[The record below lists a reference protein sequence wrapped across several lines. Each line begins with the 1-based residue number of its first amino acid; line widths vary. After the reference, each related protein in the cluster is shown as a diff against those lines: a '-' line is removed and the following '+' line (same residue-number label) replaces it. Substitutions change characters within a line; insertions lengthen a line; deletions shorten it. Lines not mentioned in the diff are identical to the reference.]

1 MIGII
6 TTECETSSRNSLNR
20 QENVEKIS
28 PHFSLF
34 FILISKDNRKFVSF
48 ASDHLWIFSKIVEKE
63 IVLSS
68 IRFEVPNSQNTAEIE
83 ISFGYVTDN
92 VSQTIYEKYL
102 LQGPGRYSYAT
113 KSVPKKESTR
123 DTGDSSSFS
132 IHFSGMRLSVYRLVH
147 VTGLGVVREHVR
159 GGAYACTQA
168 PRDASTDLRL
178 LPPRIHHHP
187 TDLYISRR
195 VSHFRHYHSCRGC
208 ANPWARKRESALGF
222 PPRSFRAGWSR
233 APTPILSPHVFSPRF
248 STNGGN
254 ASCGAFVSRLV
265 SVRFPRK
272 LVSRTNR
279 SIVNAGTRSSR
290 VVPFNSL
297 DILFLL
303 GVEREKKESER
314 KRERERVS
322 IAIEVFFSFLFV
334 FFYPRA
340 ARVSW
345 EMCATCSEPA
355 SSPATPTEWD

>member
-1 MIGII
+1 
-6 TTECETSSRNSLNR
+6 
-20 QENVEKIS
+20 
-28 PHFSLF
+28 
-34 FILISKDNRKFVSF
+34 
-48 ASDHLWIFSKIVEKE
+48 
-63 IVLSS
+63 
-68 IRFEVPNSQNTAEIE
+68 
-83 ISFGYVTDN
+83 
-92 VSQTIYEKYL
+92 
-102 LQGPGRYSYAT
+102 
-113 KSVPKKESTR
+113 
-123 DTGDSSSFS
+123 
-132 IHFSGMRLSVYRLVH
+132 MRLSVYRLVH

-303 GVEREKKESER
+303 GVEREKKE
-314 KRERERVS
+314 RERERERENEYRSRSRFFSLSFLFSFTRGRLVFLGKCVPRVVS
-322 IAIEVFFSFLFV
+322 PRVHLLLLLNGIRWSARRYVEVFVQFSFFSFSRGCLWK
-334 FFYPRA
+334 FY
-340 ARVSW
+340 RVETWPYFMSII
-345 EMCATCSEPA
+345 MT
-355 SSPATPTEWD
+355 